1 MIVSI
6 MQPYFFPYI
15 GYMQLIAQSEV
26 FVFQDDVQYI
36 KRGWVNRNRILGPND
51 AAAWLTLPVAAAGH
65 ELAICDRAY
74 LLHDNADR
82 VLRRIESTYRKA
94 PQFAA
99 VFPLIRSIMAFPGAN
114 VAAFNVNLL
123 QTLAGFL
130 RLAPRFVRSSTI
142 PNLAGLTGQARIIA
156 ICQGLGATRYVNSI
170 GGTSLYDAPTFRDNG
185 IDLEFLQTTISAQPG
200 ALMHLSFLHA
210 LLHDSPDTISHSLTQ
225 YQVGPA
231 GAVMPPA

>member
-1 MIVSI
+1 

-36 KRGWVNRNRILGPND
+36 KGGWVNRNRILGPKD
-51 AAAWLTLPVAAAGH
+51 EAAWLTLPVAAAGH
-65 ELAICDRAY
+65 RLAICDRAY
-74 LLHDNADR
+74 LLHDNAER
-82 VLRRIESTYRKA
+82 VLRRIESTYRGA

-99 VFPLIRSIMAFPGAN
+99 VFPLIRSIMAFPDAN

-142 PNLAGLTGQARIIA
+142 PNLAGLTGQARVIA
-156 ICQGLGATRYVNSI
+156 ICQGQGATRYVNPI
-170 GGTSLYDAPTFRDNG
+170 GGTTLYDAPTFRDNG
-185 IDLEFLQTTISAQPG
+185 IDLGFLQTTVSAQPG
-200 ALMHLSFLHA
+200 ALLHLSFLHT
-210 LLHDSPDTISHSLTQ
+210 LMHDSPDTIAQSLTQ
-225 YQVGPA
+225 YRIGPAA
-231 GAVMPPA
+231 GAVLPPV